1 MNFGQRLL
9 MAALAVLGVFPSFG
23 QVRDSA
29 QAGNGWS
36 MPGLTTPTNIRTEV
50 TYDPIT
56 GFYIQQKYIGNVPLG
71 APIYMSPAEYRQ
83 MVYGQQEAQGWQR
96 RWAAGSAADQ
106 REGASMVPDMSISNP
121 TIKDIFGSE
130 ELEIRPQGTAEIRF
144 GLRYQHIKN
153 PIVPERNRK
162 TLAFDFDQKMQ
173 VNATGKLGDRLD
185 MQINY
190 DTEATFAF
198 ENKMKLDF
206 KGTEDDIVKALEMGN
221 VSLPTGGSL
230 ITGAQSLF
238 GLKGQFQFGNTTVT
252 TVMAEQRSQSQNLN
266 IQGGATTQEFIIQG
280 DNYEA
285 NRHFFLSQYFR
296 DHYEQWLSTLPVI
309 QSSVQI
315 SRVEVW
321 VTNRRS
327 TPTEVRNLIAFT
339 DLGEGQSKAW
349 RSTANNRSG
358 DVIFPGATSDPLP
371 SNRVNSIDPEE
382 LVVRFPGV
390 RDAANAGNLLTSAGY
405 NANVEYAEL
414 TNARKLQ
421 PNEFSFHPQLGYMT
435 LNTALNQDEVLA
447 VAYQYTANGRTYQVG
462 EFSNDGIVAPKSLV
476 LKLLKHTLLNV
487 KSPLWDL
494 MMKNV
499 YSLNAFQLSP
509 EDFRLEVLYRNDATG
524 LPIPFLPKST
534 VKDKLLIQVL
544 DLDHVN
550 SNNDPF
556 PDGLFDYV
564 EGVTVLSQTGRVIL
578 PVLEPFGSA
587 LERALSN
594 EDEKK
599 RYVFQQLYDSTVF
612 RAQEQTQLNKYVLRG
627 RYKSAGGSLIQLNAF
642 NIPRGSISVTAGGSK
657 LIENQDFTVDY
668 AVGQVRILNES
679 LLQSGMPIRVSFEN
693 NTLFNM
699 QAKTFAGT
707 TVEHKIS
714 RDWTIGGS
722 LLRLSE
728 RPLTQK
734 VNAGDEPISNRIWG
748 LNTQY
753 QKNLPALTRFLD
765 GLPFIST
772 NAASRVQV
780 QAEFAQLI
788 PGSPRGIK
796 INGEATTYLDD
807 FETSQTTIDLRGT
820 TTWTLASAPEG
831 QSKLF
836 PEAALANDWTYN
848 ANRARMSWY
857 IIDPSFFASTSQT
870 PENIRNNPTIT
881 SDHRQRMV
889 PLAEVFP
896 NIPLQPGMARN
907 IAMFDLQFDPTE
919 RGPYNF
925 DVEGFAGYSKGLE
938 PDGRLKDPKSR
949 WAGIMRQLTINNFEE
964 QNIEFIQFWVIDPF
978 MDDPTAEGGDLYFH
992 LGNLSEDIL
1001 KDGRQS
1007 FENGLSPSGMRIDVD
1022 SSVWGYTSKYQ
1033 PVVDAFDND
1042 PNARI
1047 FQDVGLDGLPDT
1059 DEGGWVGTTG
1069 QSYLSTLAAV
1079 YGAGSAVYQAAAS
1092 DPAGDNFRYY
1102 RGPYQDSIEADIL
1115 QRYRYFNNPDG
1126 NSQTTLING
1135 LPATYTNLP
1144 DKEDVNR
1151 DATLNKAEQYFQY
1164 RISMRPEDLV
1174 IGKNHIADIY
1184 ETTTDLLP
1192 DQTRKPV
1199 RWIQF
1204 KIPVFDPDDRVNGA
1218 TDFRSIRFLRMVLKG
1233 WDAPTVMRFARLDL
1247 VRGEWRRYR
1256 FSLEESRELIPVDA
1270 SDETSFIMNAVNLE
1284 ENGGRQP
1291 IPYVL
1296 PPGIERQ
1303 VLLGNTSLVQQNEQS
1318 LSMKACGLRDGD
1330 ARAVFKNTT
1339 IDMRMNKRLRLFAHA
1354 EAGDA
1359 AQPLNDGDVRLFI
1372 RMGNDYSQNYYEY
1385 EVPLKVTAYGST
1397 DPGVIWP
1404 IENEIDLAFDAW
1416 TSLKLERDAAVRD
1429 NPALQSN
1436 VPYEKIYGE
1445 GVIRVVG
1452 VPNLGNV
1459 RTMMMGIRNPKK
1471 RSSASADD
1479 GLDKC
1484 AEVWVNELRMT
1495 DFDNRG
1501 GMAALARSTA
1511 QLADLG
1517 QVALS
1522 TSYSTVGFG
1531 SLEMNPMERNKFSS
1545 ATYDL
1550 QTNLEL
1556 SKFLP
1561 FRTRL
1566 RLPFFINHAQDWKS
1580 PMFNPLNPDIEMS
1593 RALSNLASA
1602 AERDSLRSMVSDFTQ
1617 RRGFNFTNVRFER
1630 GGGGGGGRV
1639 GGPAMGGGVGRGGES
1654 RSAPEMPGGKATGV
1668 RGGGGKGIG
1677 PTPFDLANWT
1687 ASYAFNEVLKRDANT
1702 LVDNFQEYK
1711 GSLAYVF
1718 QTTPFNIQ
1726 PFKKIKQKQFAL
1738 IKDINLNLTPS
1749 RVSARAEVNRTV
1761 RMMQMRN
1768 VDNPKFELPL
1778 TFSKNFTMD
1787 RNYNVIWDLSKGLK
1801 FDYTARMRVR
1811 VDELQGPNTVDS
1823 VKNFMA
1829 QGIQAGGRPI
1839 AYHHTVNTSWNVPI
1853 NKLPYMDF
1861 AQVQIRYTADYD
1873 WSTNSLLA
1881 VMQNIDSLNF
1891 GNNIENSGKWNASA
1905 NLNFATFY
1913 NKFPAYKKLKQGT
1926 GRSRGGAPSRT
1937 PVSRG
1942 NNENKEAQAEASSN
1956 GFAKKILIG
1965 AVDVVTLVKSINLSG
1980 SLNTGILLPGFTPT
1994 PLYSG
1999 LNPAKAMAPGWQ
2011 MLAGLP
2017 VDIGPLAAQN
2027 DWLIKNPNQPN
2038 RMMRTSTRTL
2048 NGRAQ
2053 LEPLTDFRITLTAN
2067 QTFGSQQSSTYRYSR
2082 GTGRDSLFPVGFHA
2096 FSPQNQQTFTTS
2108 WLAWNSAFEKSVA
2121 PDYDSDAYTRFLQN
2135 RLVLSDR
2142 LASLQFQNDP
2152 DYMKDFIAAPD
2163 SSRYGFDGY
2172 SVLQTDVLLNSFL
2185 STYGMG
2191 DASTWVINDLAG
2203 IAPMPNWTVNYTGL
2217 MRIKQMRKIFT
2228 AFSINHAYANN
2239 LTVQGIQ
2246 TNMLRA
2252 QRLQDNPTTPYPRNA
2267 NYDILS
2273 ENQVGQVSMSE
2284 SFSPLIGVDIRTRT
2298 NASFKFEMGKQR
2310 QVALSMANNQ
2320 ITESKSTDVT
2330 IGLGY
2335 IIRDVQFTI
2344 VDEAGQRNNIKSNL
2358 ELKLDLRLADNQ
2370 TVIRRILEGFNQPTA
2385 GQKRTTI
2392 KFTADYRLSRRLAAQ
2407 FYYDQ
2412 TISEFKTSMAFPTN
2426 QWQSGIALRLNLGN

>member
-1 MNFGQRLL
+1 MLFGQRLL
-9 MAALAVLGVFPSFG
+9 LAALAVLCTKTIEA
-23 QVRDSA
+23 QVQDSSSTW
-29 QAGNGWS
+29 N
-36 MPGLTTPTNIRTEV
+36 MPGLSTPSNIHTEV

-56 GFYIQQKYIGNVPLG
+56 GFYVAQKYIGTVPLG
-71 APIYMSPAEYRQ
+71 GPMYYSPDQYRQ
-83 MVYGQQEAQGWQR
+83 LVFGQQEAQGWQS
-96 RWAAGSAADQ
+96 RWAQGSAADQ
-106 REGASMVPDMSISNP
+106 REGASIVPDMTITNP
-121 TIKDIFGSE
+121 AIKDIFGSD

-144 GLRYQHIKN
+144 GLRFQHIKN

-266 IQGGATTQEFIIQG
+266 IQGGATTQEFLIQG

-296 DHYEQWLSTLPVI
+296 DQYEPWLSTLPVI
-309 QSSVQI
+309 QSPVQI
-315 SRVEVW
+315 TRLEVW

-327 TPTEVRNLIAFT
+327 TPTEVRNIIAFT
-339 DLGEGQSKAW
+339 DLGERASKAW
-349 RSTANNRSG
+349 RSPTNNRSG
-358 DVIFPGATSDPLP
+358 ESIFPGATSDPLP
-371 SNRVNSIDPEE
+371 SNRVNRLDPEDITQ
-382 LVVRFPGV
+382 RFSGL
-390 RDAANAGNLLTSAGY
+390 RDGALASTSLSGAGY
-405 NANVEYAEL
+405 DANVEYAEL

-421 PNEFSFHPQLGYMT
+421 PNEYSFHPQLGYMT
-435 LNTALNQDEVLA
+435 LNTSLNQDEVLA

-476 LKLLKHTLLNV
+476 LKLIKHTLLNV
-487 KSPLWDL
+487 KSPIWDL

-509 EDFRLEVLYRNDATG
+509 EDFRLEVLYRNDETG
-524 LPIPFLPKST
+524 LPIPFLPKSS

-556 PDGLFDYV
+556 PDGLFDYI

-587 LERALSN
+587 LDRSLPTAA
-594 EDEKK
+594 EKK
-599 RYVFQQLYDSTVF
+599 RYVYQQLYDSTLF
-612 RAQEQTQLNKYVLRG
+612 RAQEQTQLNKFVLRG

-642 NIPRGSISVTAGGSK
+642 NVPRGSISVTAGGSK
-657 LIENQDFTVDY
+657 LVENQDFTVDY
-668 AVGQVRILNES
+668 ALGQVRILNQS
-679 LLQSGMPIRVSFEN
+679 LLSSGMPIRVSFEN

-707 TVEHKIS
+707 TVEHKLS

-753 QKNLPALTRFLD
+753 QKNLPGLTRFLD

-772 NAASRVQV
+772 NAPSRVQV

-820 TTWTLASAPEG
+820 TTWTIASAPEG

-836 PEAALANDWTYN
+836 PEAALANNWAYN
-848 ANRARMSWY
+848 ANRARLSWY
-857 IIDPSFFASTSQT
+857 IIDPSFFAATSQT
-870 PENIRNNPTIT
+870 PENIRNNPATT

-907 IAMFDLQFDPTE
+907 IAMFDIQFDPSE
-919 RGPYNF
+919 RGPYNY
-925 DVEGFAGYSKGLE
+925 DVAGYPGLSKGLE
-938 PDGRLKDPKSR
+938 IDGSLKDPKSR
-949 WAGIMRQLTINNFEE
+949 WAGLMRQLTINNFEE
-964 QNIEFIQFWVIDPF
+964 QNIEFIQFWVMDPF
-978 MDDPTAEGGDLYFH
+978 MDDPTAAGGDLYFH

-1007 FENGLSPSGMRIDVD
+1007 FENGLSPSGLSIDVD
-1022 SSVWGYTSKYQ
+1022 SSIWGYTSKYQ

-1047 FQDVGLDGLPDT
+1047 FQDVGLDGLSDA
-1059 DEGGWVGTTG
+1059 DEATWPGTGG
-1069 QSYLSTLAAV
+1069 QPYLSSLASVFGTGSAIYALAA
-1079 YGAGSAVYQAAAS
+1079 Q
-1092 DPAGDNFRYY
+1092 DPAADNFTYY
-1102 RGPYQDSIEADIL
+1102 RGPSQDSADADIL
-1115 QRYRYFNNPDG
+1115 RRYRYWNNPDG

-1151 DATLNKAEQYFQY
+1151 DATLNKSEQYFQY

-1174 IGKNHIADIY
+1174 IGRNHIADIY

-1199 RWIQF
+1199 RWVQF

-1218 TDFRSIRFLRMVLKG
+1218 SDFRSIRFLRMVLKG
-1233 WDAPTVMRFARLDL
+1233 WEDPTVLRFARLDL

-1270 SDETSFIMNAVNLE
+1270 SDETSFVMNAVNLE

-1359 AQPLNDGDVRLFI
+1359 AQPLNDGDVHLFI
-1372 RMGNDYSQNYYEY
+1372 RMGNDYNQNYYEY
-1385 EVPLKVTAYGST
+1385 EVPLKVTPYGST

-1404 IENEIDLAFDAW
+1404 LENEVDLAFEAW
-1416 TSLKLERDAAVRD
+1416 TSLKLERDAALRD
-1429 NPALQSN
+1429 NPAIQSN
-1436 VPYEKIYGE
+1436 IPFEKAYGE

-1459 RTMMMGIRNPKK
+1459 RTMMMGLRNPKK
-1471 RSSASADD
+1471 RSTASADD

-1501 GMAALARSTA
+1501 GLAAIARSTA

-1522 TSYSTVGFG
+1522 TSYSTIGFG
-1531 SLEMNPMERNKFSS
+1531 SLEMNPQERNKFSS

-1556 SKFLP
+1556 TKFLP
-1561 FRTRL
+1561 FQTRL
-1566 RLPFFINHAQDWKS
+1566 RLPLFINHAQDWKT

-1593 RALSNLASA
+1593 RALSNLATA
-1602 AERDSLRSMVSDFTQ
+1602 GERDSLRSMVSDFTQ
-1617 RRGFNFTNVRFER
+1617 RRGFNFTNVRFDR
-1630 GGGGGGGRV
+1630 AGGTGAGPRGAPGAGRGDASDGKGMGMPGLPGGG
-1639 GGPAMGGGVGRGGES
+1639 AGRGGS
-1654 RSAPEMPGGKATGV
+1654 
-1668 RGGGGKGIG
+1668 GGGKGMG

-1687 ASYAFNEVLKRDANT
+1687 ASYAFNEILKRDANT
-1702 LVDNFQEYK
+1702 LVDNFKEYK

-1726 PFKKIKQKQFAL
+1726 PFKKIKNKNLAL
-1738 IKDINLNLTPS
+1738 IKDFNVNLTPS
-1749 RVSARAEVNRTV
+1749 RISARAEVNRTV
-1761 RMMQMRN
+1761 QVMQMRN
-1768 VDNPKFELPL
+1768 VDNPKFELPR

-1811 VDELQGPNTVDS
+1811 VDELPGPNTVDS
-1823 VKNFMA
+1823 VKSFMLE
-1829 QGIQAGGRPI
+1829 GIQAGGRPI
-1839 AYHHTVNTSWNVPI
+1839 TYHHTVNTSWNVPI
-1853 NKLPYMDF
+1853 NKLPFMDF
-1861 AQVQIRYTADYD
+1861 AQVQLRYTADYD
-1873 WSTNSLLA
+1873 WSANSLLA
-1881 VMQNIDSLNF
+1881 IMQGIDSLNY
-1891 GNNIENSGKWNASA
+1891 GNTIENSGKWNATA

-1913 NKFPAYKKLKQGT
+1913 NKFPWYKKLKQGSSRT
-1926 GRSRGGAPSRT
+1926 RGGAPSRS
-1937 PVSRG
+1937 PVARG
-1942 NNENKEAQAEASSN
+1942 ANSPKDAKEEEQSN
-1956 GFAKKILIG
+1956 GVAKKIII
-1965 AVDVVTLVKSINLSG
+1965 AVVDAVTLVKSVNMSG
-1980 SLNTGILLPGFTPT
+1980 SLNTGTLLPGFTPN
-1994 PLYSG
+1994 PVYSG
-1999 LNPAKAMAPGWQ
+1999 LNPSKAMAPGWS

-2017 VDIGPLAAQN
+2017 VNIGPLAAAN

-2053 LEPLTDFRITLTAN
+2053 LEPLTDFRITVTAN

-2082 GTGRDSLFPVGFHA
+2082 GTGRDSLFPAGFHA
-2096 FSPQNQQTFTTS
+2096 FSPQDQQTFTTS
-2108 WLAWNSAFEKSVA
+2108 WLAWNSAFEKSSA
-2121 PDYDSDAYTRFLQN
+2121 PEYESEAYTRFLNN
-2135 RLVLSDR
+2135 RIVLSDR
-2142 LASLQFQNDP
+2142 LASLQVQNDP
-2152 DYMKDFIAAPD
+2152 TYGKSFISAPD
-2163 SSRYGFDGY
+2163 SSRYGFDGF

-2191 DASTWVINDLAG
+2191 DANTWVMNDLGG

-2217 MRIKQMRKIFT
+2217 MRLKPMRKIFT
-2228 AFSINHAYANN
+2228 AFAVNHAYANN

-2252 QRLQDNPTTPYPRNA
+2252 QRLQDDPTVRYPRNA
-2267 NYDILS
+2267 NFDIIS

-2298 NASFKFEMGKQR
+2298 NTSFKFEVGKQR

-2330 IGLGY
+2330 IGVGY

-2344 VDEAGQRNNIKSNL
+2344 VDEAGTRNNIKSNL

-2426 QWQSGIALRLNLGN
+2426 QWQSGIAFRLNLGN